1 METEAPWPERLWQ
14 GFLDLLFPPRCVACR
29 RPGSWLCPDCLSR
42 VGRVEGP
49 VCERCGR
56 PLPRPGVCASCRA
69 DGLALEC
76 VRAPFFFEGALQR
89 AVHELKYRGRRVF
102 AGPLGELLG
111 AYVASLGWP
120 DSALVPVPLHAD
132 RERARGYNQAALVAR
147 VVAGRVGWPLL
158 ERGLVRVRNT
168 RPQVGLDRQARR
180 ENVAQ
185 AFRWEG
191 PAPPL
196 RVVLVD
202 DVYTT
207 GATMEACAQALRQAG
222 VGEVRGIALARPRFD
237 PPGRVP

>member
-1 METEAPWPERLWQ
+1 MESEASWLARLWHS
-14 GFLDLLFPPRCVACR
+14 FLDLLFPPRCVACH
-29 RPGSWLCPDCLSR
+29 RPGSWFCPACLAA

-49 VCERCGR
+49 LCARCGR
-56 PLPRPGVCASCRA
+56 PLPSFGLCPACRT

-102 AGPLGELLG
+102 AVPLGELLG
-111 AYVASLGWP
+111 AYVISLGWP
-120 DSALVPVPLHAD
+120 DSAIVPVPLHPE
-132 RERARGYNQAALVAR
+132 RERARGYNQAALLAH
-147 VVAGRVGWPLL
+147 VVAGRLGWPLL
-158 ERGLVRVRNT
+158 ERGLIRVRDT

-180 ENVAQ
+180 ENVSK

-191 PAPPL
+191 PAPPR
-196 RVVLVD
+196 RVVLLD

-237 PPGRVP
+237 PPGRMP